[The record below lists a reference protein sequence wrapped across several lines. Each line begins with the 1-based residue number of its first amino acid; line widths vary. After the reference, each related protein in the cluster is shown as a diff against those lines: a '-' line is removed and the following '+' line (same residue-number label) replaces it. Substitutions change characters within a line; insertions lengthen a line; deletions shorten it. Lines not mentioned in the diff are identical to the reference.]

1 MRLTL
6 SQKALLYAA
15 FRACLFD
22 LGTLR
27 LRARVI
33 RKCEE
38 LYNGW
43 SPNKKTVGLWIHK
56 WSANGDE
63 FSYTETSREPPQ
75 ARVRQIVA
83 EMVRNGSQ
91 QWKGNAKKKMAVV
104 TEAIKQLDDDKFY
117 WKKLFASCQARYAWI
132 GDNNGALYN
141 G

>member
-38 LYNGW
+38 LYNEFVPCEVCECIESEDCFPSA
-43 SPNKKTVGLWIHK
+43 SPEMNL
-56 WSANGDE
+56 AENA
-63 FSYTETSREPPQ
+63 Q